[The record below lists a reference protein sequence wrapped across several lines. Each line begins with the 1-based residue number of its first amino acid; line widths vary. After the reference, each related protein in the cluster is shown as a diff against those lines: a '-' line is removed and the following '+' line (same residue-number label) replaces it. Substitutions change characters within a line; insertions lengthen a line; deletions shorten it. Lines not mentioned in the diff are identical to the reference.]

1 MKILKHLKTLIIM
14 LLTVVVMTGCAGN
27 QAVNEEQSGNET
39 SAKTEIIMATTTSTQ
54 DSGLLDYLLPEFMK
68 DTGYDIK
75 VVAVGT
81 GQAIKMGEDGEADV
95 LLVHSRSSE
104 EEFVK
109 AGHGIERHD
118 VMYNDFVLV
127 GPKSDKKVQAAA
139 EGSIEEALIFIKEN
153 NVRFITRG
161 DDSGTHKAELKLWKG
176 VGIEPKG
183 AWYISIGK
191 GMGAAIQM
199 ADEQMAYT
207 ISDRATFLAMRDK
220 VEMQIIVEGD
230 QKLYNQYGVIAVNPE
245 KNDKINKEGARI
257 FIDWIL
263 SEKAQG
269 KIGDFGKEEYG
280 QSLFIPNAGN

>member
-1 MKILKHLKTLIIM
+1 M